1 MPRHPDAII
10 IPNTM
15 ITKARQGLPSP
26 RRPRQ
31 CMSRH
36 ELADAVNDAL
46 DRLYPDEDLN
56 SQYVDFRWVGKLE
69 RGEHR
74 WPSEHRRAA
83 LRHVFAVSTDNALD
97 LYSPRRTIS
106 LYFPHASAA
115 GSWRTGD
122 LASGEPSGGQ
132 VAVDAVLTA
141 AIGDAVLSEADASI
155 VRLPVVVGQRW
166 PSSLAD
172 VDAGPALEGDVPGEG
187 RQSASVRDGWRGRR
201 PASYVPFR
209 PAALDGPA
217 SDWLRGEC
225 SPPVTVSGMFS
236 PVSDEQ
242 VDEAAAQL
250 EDLRDLDH
258 RLGAGVAGPGI
269 AKLLGG
275 AIRRLIAGQC
285 DDMEVRGRALQVAV
299 GARELAGYQAVDSG
313 GDGVAQRHYLH
324 ALSLSAAAGDR
335 AFGAYL
341 LGVSLGH
348 LALHCGHPEKGLR
361 MGQIALGGVP
371 RDASPAVHASLW
383 AVIARA
389 YARLGDEPAC
399 TVALRSAED
408 HLGRSEPAT
417 APPWIRYLTPAYLAD
432 EVGHCMFD
440 LDHHDTAQREVREAV
455 KGVGAGRLRRLAIDS
470 ALLASSLAAERRLD
484 EACACGR
491 EAVDYAART
500 QSVRAVQRVAQLRA
514 DLIPVEDVPVVSQL
528 VEYIH
533 TVLPAAAI

>member
-1 MPRHPDAII
+1 MARHPETEANQT
-10 IPNTM
+10 PNWQLSA
-15 ITKARQGLPSP
+15 ARKRLSSPSP
-26 RRPRQ
+26 LRQRRGLQ
-31 CMSRH
+31 MSR
-36 ELADAVNDAL
+36 EEFADAVNRAISEL
-46 DRLYPDEDLN
+46 FPGRRNLRHLYVN
-56 SQYVDFRWVGKLE
+56 SRWVGAME
-69 RGEHR
+69 RGERR
-74 WPSEHRRAA
+74 WTSEERRAA
-83 LRHVFAVSTDNALD
+83 MRVVTGASSDNDLGLYPQRDRLVDPGVAISAV
-97 LYSPRRTIS
+97 
-106 LYFPHASAA
+106 
-115 GSWRTGD
+115 
-122 LASGEPSGGQ
+122 GG
-132 VAVDAVLTA
+132 
-141 AIGDAVLSEADASI
+141 AVLSEADASF
-155 VRLPVVVGQRW
+155 VRLPFLVGQRW
-166 PSSLAD
+166 LPSRAD
-172 VDAGPALEGDVPGEG
+172 VDAGLVLEADLPGG
-187 RQSASVRDGWRGRR
+187 GQQSVAVRDERRGRR

-225 SPPVTVSGMFS
+225 SLPVTVPGMFS
-236 PVSDEQ
+236 PVSGEQ
-242 VDEAAAQL
+242 VDEAAAEL
-250 EDLRDLDH
+250 EDLRELDH
-258 RLGAGVAGPGI
+258 QLGAGVAGPDV
-269 AKLLGG
+269 AELLGG
-275 AIRRLIAGQC
+275 SVRRLVAGPC
-285 DDMEVRGRALQVAV
+285 DDVEVRRRALQVAV

-361 MGQIALGGVP
+361 MGQIALGGLP
-371 RDASPAVHASLW
+371 RDASPAVHAALW

-399 TVALRSAED
+399 TVALGSAED
-408 HLGRSEPAT
+408 HLGRSEAAT
-417 APPWIRYLTPAYLAD
+417 APPWIRYLSPAYLAD

-533 TVLPAAAI
+533 TVLPAASI